1 MPRSRSQ
8 KPYHTISRWSATVGA
23 GILAVSLMSACGS
36 SSKSS
41 TPPTTGASSAT
52 TAPAATSAPTGAAP
66 TSQPFAAGTTISG
79 PGVTASTI
87 QIGQIAT
94 VSGPVPGLF
103 KNAADSMDAFV
114 AYVNSQGGI
123 LGRKLVVVHKDDAYD
138 CVTYTNDMKSLVST
152 TFAVVGTFSV
162 EDGCGQSVLQANAG
176 FPDLEGYILNPE
188 LLALPN
194 AFASEVQPP
203 GFMTTGYQYVKDKY
217 PTSITATGAIYPTS
231 AVFEFK
237 EQSAAAKSIGYK
249 YTYTRG
255 IGNTESNFTSDILRM
270 KANGVKLVDLTA
282 DPVNIVA
289 TFVQEASQQNYRP
302 DAIVSSSAY
311 DNAFFTLLG
320 SKAALANENVIA
332 PLQWTMYLGQDR
344 ATNPELNT
352 YLTWLDRV
360 HPGDTANVFG
370 ISAWSAGVQFID
382 ALHAA
387 GSSITQSGVINA
399 TKNMGTFNA
408 NGLTPGSDP
417 GKRIGPHCLIIS
429 GIQNGQFVR
438 LDPPTSGF
446 ECNGTY
452 LNVPLS
458 QLG

>member
-1 MPRSRSQ
+1 
-8 KPYHTISRWSATVGA
+8 
-23 GILAVSLMSACGS
+23 MSACGS

-41 TPPTTGASSAT
+41 APTTSAAAPTTSGSTGATNPTGATPPTTR
-52 TAPAATSAPTGAAP
+52 
-66 TSQPFAAGTTISG
+66 PFAAGTTISG

-87 QIGQIAT
+87 TIGQIAT

-114 AYVNSQGGI
+114 AYVNSQGGV

-138 CVTYTNDMKSLVST
+138 CVTYTNDMKSLASS

-162 EDGCGQSVLQANAG
+162 EDGCGQSVLKANPT
-176 FPDLEGYILNPE
+176 FPNLEGYILNPT
-188 LLALPN
+188 LLSLPN

-217 PTSITATGAIYPTS
+217 PSAIAATGAIYPTS

-270 KANGVKLVDLTA
+270 KAQGVKLVDLTA

-289 TFVQEASQQNYRP
+289 TFTQEASQQNFRP
-302 DAIVSSSAY
+302 TAIVSSSAY

-320 SKAALANENVIA
+320 SKAALSNENVIA

-352 YLTWLDRV
+352 YLTWLDKL

-387 GSSITQSGVINA
+387 GTSITQSGLINA
-399 TKNMGTFNA
+399 TKNMGYFNA

-417 GKRIGPHCLIIS
+417 GKRIGPHCMIIS